1 MEIINDN
8 TDWRGIRLKL
18 EREARERR
26 RSERTQS
33 IQVKS
38 RAVSSFSKMR
48 KELAECDSISK
59 SIKRVL
65 RPKKELQSVDHGQYC
80 ILNSTLSIS

>member
-26 RSERTQS
+26 RSERAQS

-38 RAVSSFSKMR
+38 RAV
-48 KELAECDSISK
+48 
-59 SIKRVL
+59 
-65 RPKKELQSVDHGQYC
+65 
-80 ILNSTLSIS
+80 